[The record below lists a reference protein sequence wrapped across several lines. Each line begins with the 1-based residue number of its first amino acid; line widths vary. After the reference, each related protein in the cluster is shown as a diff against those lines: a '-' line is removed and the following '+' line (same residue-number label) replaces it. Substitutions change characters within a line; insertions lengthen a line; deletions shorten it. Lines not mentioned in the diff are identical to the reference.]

1 MRGTRKK
8 PMATSREDH
17 AERAEA
23 AGERKRAQNEAA
35 FREANEDINAII
47 DGHGADL
54 PAAPFVCECGD
65 RACRRLINVPVS
77 TYREVRKS
85 PRRFLYDLVHDG
97 RTDEETSTIE
107 THDRFLVVEKSGV
120 AGEIAEA
127 RWAQAQGA

>member
-1 MRGTRKK
+1 
-8 PMATSREDH
+8 MATSREDQ
-17 AERAEA
+17 AARTEA

-54 PAAPFVCECGD
+54 PAAPLVCECGD

-85 PRRFLYDLVHDG
+85 PRRFFYDLAHDG
-97 RTDEETSTIE
+97 QTDEETSTIE

>member
-1 MRGTRKK
+1 
-8 PMATSREDH
+8 MAE
-17 AERAEA
+17 E

-54 PAAPFVCECGD
+54 PAAPVVCECAD
-65 RACRRLINVPVS
+65 LACGRLVNVPVS

-85 PRRFLYDLVHDG
+85 PRRFLYDAVHDG
-97 RTDEETSTIE
+97 QTDDETSVLE
-107 THDRFLVVEKSGV
+107 THDSFLVVEKTGV

-127 RWAQAQGA
+127 DWAQAQRA

>member
-1 MRGTRKK
+1 
-8 PMATSREDH
+8 MATSRKDH
-17 AERAEA
+17 AERAEE
-23 AGERKRAQNEAA
+23 AGERKRAQNEVA
-35 FREANEDINAII
+35 FREVNEDINAII

-65 RACRRLINVPVS
+65 RACRRLINVPMS

-85 PRRFLYDLVHDG
+85 PRRFFYDLVHDG
-97 RTDEETSTIE
+97 QTDEETSTIE

>member
-1 MRGTRKK
+1 
-8 PMATSREDH
+8 MATSREEH
-17 AERAEA
+17 AERAEEA
-23 AGERKRAQNEAA
+23 AERKRAQNEAA

-85 PRRFLYDLVHDG
+85 PRRFFYDLVHDG
-97 RTDEETSTIE
+97 HTDEETSTIE

>member
-1 MRGTRKK
+1 
-8 PMATSREDH
+8 MATSREDH

>member
-1 MRGTRKK
+1 
-8 PMATSREDH
+8 MATSREDH

-97 RTDEETSTIE
+97 QTDEETSTIE

>member
-17 AERAEA
+17 AERAEE

-35 FREANEDINAII
+35 FRDANEDIKAII

-54 PAAPFVCECGD
+54 PTAPFVCECGD
-65 RACRRLINVPVS
+65 LACRRLINVPVR

-85 PRRFLYDLVHDG
+85 PRRFFYDLVHDG
-97 RTDEETSTIE
+97 QTDEETSTIE
-107 THDRFLVVEKSGV
+107 KHDRFLVVEKSGV

>member
-17 AERAEA
+17 AERAEE

-77 TYREVRKS
+77 TYREVRKW
-85 PRRFLYDLVHDG
+85 PRRFFYDLVHDG
-97 RTDEETSTIE
+97 QTDQETTTLE

>member
-1 MRGTRKK
+1 
-8 PMATSREDH
+8 MATSREDH
-17 AERAEA
+17 AARTEE

-85 PRRFLYDLVHDG
+85 PRRFFYDLAHDG
-97 RTDEETSTIE
+97 QTDEETSTIE

>member
-1 MRGTRKK
+1 MRGTRKQ

>member
-1 MRGTRKK
+1 
-8 PMATSREDH
+8 MATSREDQ
-17 AERAEA
+17 AARTEA

-85 PRRFLYDLVHDG
+85 PRRFFYDLVHDG
-97 RTDEETSTIE
+97 QTDEETSTIE